1 MANNTRLSEPA
12 ELTDAELESVA
23 AGVAL
28 FGLVAQTAI
37 PIIRGQ
43 GYGAALAGGL
53 YGERIQ
59 ESVSTFGGQATG
71 EAISH
76 PVI

>member
-12 ELTDAELESVA
+12 ELTDVELDSVA
-23 AGVAL
+23 AGVAV

-37 PIIRGQ
+37 PIIGGQ
-43 GYGAALAGGL
+43 GFGAALAGGT
-53 YGERIQ
+53 YGELIQ
-59 ESVSTFGGQATG
+59 ESVSNLGGQATG
-71 EAISH
+71 ESISH